1 MPRKIISIISIAL
14 KANEKCIRHAREKEC
29 EWKRKD
35 PILCMSLCVFAYYP
49 ATPLLRDASMFDVSS
64 QRPKRKASPSV
75 GKKYEAKISSIRFPF
90 QRHKR
95 AMKRARRKNIAEC
108 FLWKGFDITA
118 DFNGCL
124 SSASKTKEMRQLNGW
139 MGILIIR
146 HWHSLCPMQPT
157 ADAMLVAAVISC
169 ARRASSA
176 SFPPKKCERKVHYRA
191 RKRPSRKICFSFF
204 E

>member
-1 MPRKIISIISIAL
+1 MCLLITPRRLGDPFAAIREHVWCFVTKAKKEGLAVGWKEVRGENLEYPLSI
-14 KANEKCIRHAREKEC
+14 
-29 EWKRKD
+29 
-35 PILCMSLCVFAYYP
+35 P
-49 ATPLLRDASMFDVSS
+49 
-64 QRPKRKASPSV
+64 
-75 GKKYEAKISSIRFPF
+75 EAQKSHEESEE
-90 QRHKR
+90 
-95 AMKRARRKNIAEC
+95 KNIAEC

-124 SSASKTKEMRQLNGW
+124 SSASKTKETRQLNGW

-157 ADAMLVAAVISC
+157 TDAMLVAAVISC

-191 RKRPSRKICFSFF
+191 RKRPSRIICFSFF